1 MLQIILNG
9 KRKETMADVIKKTTN
24 RFTKGLVMD
33 FSPENTK
40 NEVLTHALN
49 ATLLT
54 FNGNEL
60 SLQNDMGNA
69 RVETAYLPKGYMP
82 VGTCEYGGI
91 IYIVSYNPLENKSQI
106 GCFPSPE
113 RNISR
118 DELGEAIIEP
128 LSPSD
133 FQETV
138 TGYPT
143 GKIKNTSK
151 YVLLKNDEL
160 HPGDK
165 FIVTSDT
172 SIYDNSL
179 ADLYIK
185 DTENDK
191 YILKE
196 HPIIALNIVSIEESG
211 KIIYLT
217 SDIKQYEH
225 ETDAISYKYHIL
237 GETAMTENES
247 FNQQAID
254 IDSYRNVLQ
263 SGYSVFKQK
272 TSGKLALLAE
282 LIMIDSYAVTHSLV
296 PNDKN
301 GFDIILHHEVSPV
314 VDSKNWLTVPKLQY
328 FYLENSQG
336 YLQVPNNISNNDRID
351 LFIGN
356 DFNEHFLNTKLQ
368 DVFVSSKPDLFKDN
382 QTLGSTGEFNFP
394 KQDSYHGDL
403 AQITGST
410 TVIKD
415 DALISK
421 FIANSYYRINLSQ
434 VAPLDE
440 EGNHNYKIYLPYYAD
455 INAQYYNYTEN
466 ENQYSPYD
474 QTELNNSYKYY
485 VKEEKTSYIDAE
497 RNTEHKNKVLY
508 KRGSEIQVATQVQI
522 DNTTIDKYA
531 YQDVIKYTIA
541 TPEEINDSSKKKYYK
556 DGDTYT
562 EAKKA
567 DYTKTLY
574 VQTIEQNLIYLGP
587 VVEEMPSEGFV
598 YYYSETLDYISATD
612 DDLQTYWD
620 FDSYPKEDTSPY
632 GCVITLYY
640 KTTVEDYREVT
651 KQELLDY
658 KSGESA
664 FYYRSVYDPIP
675 DLAKYNGELD
685 KLNLYIKFPID
696 TYIPFSKFKPN
707 EQYNWISG
715 YARPDKLAP
724 EENAI
729 ILYKISDYIPQKPTS
744 TNYVPYDDVK
754 LASIQI
760 PEVLTNN
767 YLDLPFIYDYT
778 IVPCMNYG
786 HLDHLKVS
794 NTIDFSNLHKFNQS
808 GFNTWKYRIDGDQL
822 RLTFGADIYDTY
834 ESTKVDG
841 LLLEFYDLWGFAG
854 SIEILDKKSYSGKFT
869 KIIPLN
875 ALKAISTT
883 RHNSTALYNRNINI
897 SKKDSDYYYNKERLT
912 EPNENT
918 GWEAADSE
926 NKVFAT
932 TNDCGTLYSNML
944 YGVKTYL
951 RRTKNGQHEY
961 IEKENFFLYTIPFFN
976 DYYYTIDNF
985 NYIQSPEIELALTYK
1000 LVDKNQINAYNHPEL
1015 EFGYVKTDYDNVKT
1029 YLSGFYNDTSL
1040 NATKYYS
1047 YSGTTDLYL
1056 EIGLKTGYENWNL
1069 FYDPDIN
1076 QQFTC
1081 DLQIVSDED
1090 ENKGYSINSDIIG
1103 PESEILNYNNISPS
1117 NYIKFNINNNT
1128 GTSLDNFS
1136 QYNFINTDSNIPIS
1150 IGYEFIVGYKIDITD
1165 IKSTEVPATTICAL
1179 YHKQPDGTYNHSDF
1193 GIYQNDDDQ
1202 YLSEKMF
1209 YNSGDEN
1216 IQTFGMCRQIQT
1228 TGEMEVQC
1236 FSDNAFEQE
1245 TYPIRIPGKLNTGE
1259 PLKALVSDLGKLQ
1272 FCQPHV
1278 HGLTKDTFV
1287 NITNILYE
1295 GQGMQYINSDYSEG
1309 FSNNIQEAPRYNLS
1323 INTKNSLKYYS
1334 EFMSTIFP
1342 YNIILDGQNT
1352 NAYIGFSG
1360 TQVATFNQKM
1370 LETMKSVYAYNP
1382 DYDSLPVNV
1391 GKVRVYDYHPIFK
1404 TNIISKNASLHDTK
1418 LNDYIYIGPIKF
1430 SEYLTE
1436 LQKRSNINTENID
1449 QLQLK
1454 ADLTYCG
1461 GINPYLITPLTYNT
1475 EVPDN
1480 LHSELEFSAKDQ
1492 LVIKHSDGSNSF
1504 LTGSPNKK
1512 LLYGY
1517 DSTFNKLIQLDVSN
1531 YKINESGSLE
1541 LQSSNVAEKESK
1553 NVSIEITPEI
1563 LSQLFSAQG
1572 YNYTYNFVGESGI
1585 NTSTVI
1591 NLKMEDPSIQSGN
1604 IYKLKAFLPNS
1615 NPEVDT
1621 NEFQHL
1627 YGKSLYVVSDVS
1639 SDIANTNFKL
1649 NLKVSIQS
1657 DENFQYKANI
1667 MSLPHNCKSRML
1679 TNVSLNNAVTNY
1691 TKKPL
1696 YQFNESTLIRLLYQD
1711 FSGVLISDDVMQSEY
1726 SYVVSGTNTS
1736 TVTIDN
1742 HDGTITIKKEGS
1754 IPNST
1759 QVIVFKVGINNINLN
1774 IVRSTSLSQIS
1785 TNIIYTDMTSSYS
1798 MAHSGQAPEYFVKEP
1813 YREASLRGSTITLN
1827 DLKYEP
1833 NQEGHR
1839 LFTVPNRFGYPN
1851 NSRFKIY
1858 YRSPGQ
1864 TVTEDN
1870 KDLNWLNLAV
1880 GPSFASYNL

>member
-128 LSPSD
+128 LSHSD

-225 ETDAISYKYHIL
+225 ETDAIAYKYHIL
-237 GETAMTENES
+237 GETAMAENES

-301 GFDIILHHEVSPV
+301 GFDIILHHEVSPI

-336 YLQVPNNISNNDRID
+336 YLQVPDNISNNDRID
-351 LFIGN
+351 LFVGN

-368 DVFVSSKPDLFKDN
+368 DVFVSSVPDLFKDN

-394 KQDSYHGDL
+394 KKNSYHGDL
-403 AQITGST
+403 TQIIGST
-410 TVIKD
+410 TVIRD
-415 DALISK
+415 DTLISK

-434 VAPLDE
+434 VAPLDKD
-440 EGNHNYKIYLPYYAD
+440 GNHDYKIYLPYYAD

-466 ENQYSPYD
+466 EKQYSLYD
-474 QTELNNSYKYY
+474 KPELNTSYKYY
-485 VKEEKTSYIDAE
+485 VKEDKTSYIDAQ

-587 VVEEMPSEGFV
+587 VVEEMPSQGFI
-598 YYYSETLDYISATD
+598 YYYSETLEYISATD
-612 DDLQTYWD
+612 EDLQTYWD
-620 FDSYPKEDTSPY
+620 FDSYPMEDKSPY

-640 KTTVEDYREVT
+640 KTTVENYREVT

-658 KSGESA
+658 ESGEST

-696 TYIPFSKFKPN
+696 TYIPSSRFKPD

-729 ILYKISDYIPQKPTS
+729 ILYKINDYIPQKPTS
-744 TNYVPYDDVK
+744 TNYVPYDDIR

-808 GFNTWKYRIDGDQL
+808 SFNTWKYRIDGNQL

-875 ALKAISTT
+875 TLKAISTT
-883 RHNSTALYNRNINI
+883 RHAHTELYSRNINI
-897 SKKDSDYYYNKERLT
+897 KKVGENSYKYNEQPLGR
-912 EPNENT
+912 NENT
-918 GWEAADSE
+918 GWYFGKPDV
-926 NKVFAT
+926 VFT
-932 TNDCGTLYSNML
+932 DNNNDCGTLYSNML

-1000 LVDKNQINAYNHPEL
+1000 LVDNNQINDYNHPEL
-1015 EFGYVKTDYDNVKT
+1015 EFGYVKTDYNNIKT
-1029 YLSGFYNDTSL
+1029 YLSGFYDETSL
-1040 NATKYYS
+1040 NSTKYYS

-1069 FYDPDIN
+1069 FYDPAIN

-1090 ENKGYSINSDIIG
+1090 ENKEYSINSDIIG
-1103 PESEILNYNNISPS
+1103 PESEILNYNNISPN
-1117 NYIKFNINNNT
+1117 NYIKFNINNST
-1128 GTSLDNFS
+1128 DTSLTNFN
-1136 QYNFINTDSNIPIS
+1136 QYNFINISEENSYIPIS
-1150 IGYEFIVGYKIDITD
+1150 IDYEFIVGYKIDITD

-1193 GIYQNDDDQ
+1193 GIYQNEEY
-1202 YLSEKMF
+1202 YLSEKMV
-1209 YNSGDEN
+1209 YNSGNETQE
-1216 IQTFGMCRQIQT
+1216 IFGICRQIQT
-1228 TGEMEVQC
+1228 TGNMTEQC
-1236 FSDNAFEQE
+1236 FSSYEEVQE
-1245 TYPIRIPGKLNTGE
+1245 AQKVTIPGKTNTGNS
-1259 PLKALVSDLGKLQ
+1259 LKMVGSQFGKLQ
-1272 FCQPHV
+1272 FGQPHV
-1278 HGLTKDTFV
+1278 HGFNEDTV
-1287 NITNILYE
+1287 TNIKKGEDDKFYL
-1295 GQGMQYINSDYSEG
+1295 NCLVNT
-1309 FSNNIQEAPRYNLS
+1309 FNNDLFLNPIYNLS
-1323 INTKNSLKYYS
+1323 INTKNSLKYNS
-1334 EFMSTIFP
+1334 EFISTVTGEYATIDVDDQQTQ
-1342 YNIILDGQNT
+1342 ILT
-1352 NAYIGFSG
+1352 FSG
-1360 TQVATFNQKM
+1360 INGTQLATFNQKL

-1404 TNIISKNASLHDTK
+1404 TNIISKNAKLDVLN

-1430 SEYLTE
+1430 SEYLDE
-1436 LQKRSNINTENID
+1436 LNKHSNINIGNID

-1475 EVPDN
+1475 KAPDN
-1480 LHSELEFSAKDQ
+1480 LYSELEFSAKDQ

-1517 DSTFNKLIQLDVSN
+1517 DSIYNKLIQLDVSN

-1585 NTSTVI
+1585 NTSTII
-1591 NLKMEDPSIQSGN
+1591 NLKLEDPSIQSGN

-1615 NPEVDT
+1615 NPDVDT
-1621 NEFQHL
+1621 EEFQHL

-1639 SDIANTNFKL
+1639 SDVTNTNVKL
-1649 NLKVSIQS
+1649 NLKVSIRS
-1657 DENFQYKANI
+1657 DENFQYKANV
-1667 MSLPHNCKSRML
+1667 MSLPHDCKSRML
-1679 TNVSLNNAVTNY
+1679 TNVALNNAVTNY

-1759 QVIVFKVGINNINLN
+1759 QVIVFKVDINNINLN
-1774 IVRSTSLSQIS
+1774 IIRSSSLSYIS
-1785 TNIIYTDMTSSYS
+1785 TNIIYTDTTSKYYHIQSFPFRYYTVRD
-1798 MAHSGQAPEYFVKEP
+1798 EYKL
-1813 YREASLRGSTITLN
+1813 SCLRGSYITLN
-1827 DLKYEP
+1827 DLSYEP

-1839 LFTVPNRFGYPN
+1839 LFV
-1851 NSRFKIY
+1851 NSNLYRCKQKFDQQIY
-1858 YRSPGQ
+1858 YRDKNSNNNDPIN
-1864 TVTEDN
+1864 TLYLFT
-1870 KDLNWLNLAV
+1870 
-1880 GPSFASYNL
+1880 GPSFTSSNL